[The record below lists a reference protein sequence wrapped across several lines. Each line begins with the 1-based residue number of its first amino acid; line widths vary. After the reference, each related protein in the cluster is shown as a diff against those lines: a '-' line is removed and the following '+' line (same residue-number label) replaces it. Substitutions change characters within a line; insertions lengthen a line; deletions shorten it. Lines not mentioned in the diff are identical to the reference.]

1 MLELDKI
8 KIKNNFNL
16 GNFIIAVL
24 LPLTVGFIA
33 GRLNSQSMEVYTS
46 FEKPA
51 FFPPAW
57 VFPVVWTILYI
68 LMGIASYLVWSSSS
82 SKKEARSA
90 LTFYLIQLGLNFA
103 WTFIF
108 FTCRLYGLAFLELI
122 LLLIFVIITTVK
134 FCKISKVAGLMMIPY
149 IIWLLYAGVLNFYIW
164 KAYEMT
170 A

>member
-1 MLELDKI
+1 MDKI

-46 FEKPA
+46 FERPF

-68 LMGIASYLVWSSSS
+68 FMGIASYLVLNNSS
-82 SKKEARSA
+82 SKEEGRSA
-90 LTFYLIQLGLNFA
+90 LTFYLIQLVLNFA

-108 FTCRLYGLAFLELI
+108 FTYKLYGLAFLELI

-134 FCKISKVAGLMMIPY
+134 FFKINKISGLLMIPY
-149 IIWLLYAGVLNFYIW
+149 IIWLLYAGVLNFYVW
-164 KAYEMT
+164 KTYEMT
-170 A
+170 L

>member
-1 MLELDKI
+1 MDRI

-33 GRLNSQSMEVYTS
+33 GRLNSQSMEVYTA

-68 LMGIASYLVWSSSS
+68 LMGVASYLAWSNSS
-82 SKKEARSA
+82 SKEEGRRA
-90 LTFYLIQLGLNFA
+90 LTFYLIQLALNFA
-103 WTFIF
+103 WTFLF
-108 FTCRLYGLAFLELI
+108 FSFKLYGLAFLDLI

-134 FCKISKVAGLMMIPY
+134 FFKINKIAGLLMIPY

-164 KAYEMT
+164 RTYEMT
-170 A
+170 M